1 MPEQAPLTTTLVVG
15 LGLAFVFGALAH
27 RAKMPPL
34 VGYLLAGVA
43 VGPYTP
49 GFVADQ
55 AIGAQLAELG
65 VILLMF
71 GVGLSFSPRDLMS
84 VRALAVPGAIGQIL
98 IATLLGAALG
108 LALGW
113 SPAGAF
119 LFGFALSIASTV
131 VLLKSLQDRRL
142 VETERGRLAI
152 GWAIVE
158 DLLTVFALVLIPPL
172 AHLAGAGPEARPGPL
187 ALRLFGPE
195 AGVSGALALTLLK
208 VAAFIAVM
216 FIIGRRII
224 PWVLHEMAHTGS
236 RELFRL
242 AVLATALGVALG
254 SSLLFD
260 VSLALGAFFAGMILA
275 ESELS
280 QRAAQE
286 TLPLRDAFAVLFFV
300 SVGMLFDPAIALRD
314 PLTLLVVVFI
324 IVVARAAIV
333 LAIVGL
339 FRHALSTGLVIAASR
354 AQIGEFSFILAS
366 LGVGLG
372 VLPDKGQ
379 DLIIAGA
386 LISILLNPLVFW
398 SLPALERRLQ
408 APLQRI
414 GLAPPAERASAAPV
428 DEPAPAAEPEA
439 PARPTGKTGHAI
451 VVGYGRTGKAIAEE
465 LGARG
470 IPYVVIEDAD
480 ARVDEARAAGAE
492 VIVGNGA
499 TAEALALANAGEA
512 RCLLVAIPN
521 VFEAGGATEEGRRL
535 NPGMPIIVR
544 AQTDDEEAHL
554 KHLGASMVVL
564 GGREIGLGMLNQMEA
579 AAPVAGGER
588 TAPAQAD
595 EDAGGGEPAQTPVT
609 PPCAVKTPVEEAGS
623 DER

>member
-1 MPEQAPLTTTLVVG
+1 MSEQAPLTTTIVVG
-15 LGLAFVFGALAH
+15 LGLAFILGAFAH
-27 RAKMPPL
+27 RLKLPPL

-98 IATLLGAALG
+98 IATLLGAGLG
-108 LALGW
+108 LAMGW

-142 VETERGRLAI
+142 IETERGRLAV

-172 AHLAGAGPEARPGPL
+172 ARLAGAAAETSPGPL

-208 VAAFIAVM
+208 VVAFVGVM
-216 FIIGRRII
+216 FVIGRRII

-300 SVGMLFDPAIALRD
+300 SVGMLFDPAIVLRD
-314 PLTLLVVVFI
+314 PLALLAVVFV
-324 IVVARAAIV
+324 IVVARAAITLV
-333 LAIVGL
+333 IVGL
-339 FRHALSTGLVIAASR
+339 FRHPLSTGLVIAASR

-366 LGVGLG
+366 IGVGLG
-372 VLPDKGQ
+372 VFPERGQ

-386 LISILLNPLVFW
+386 LISILLNPLAFW
-398 SLPALERRLQ
+398 ALPALERGLQ
-408 APLQRI
+408 APLQRV
-414 GLAPPAERASAAPV
+414 GLAPPPRETAAPAQ
-428 DEPAPAAEPEA
+428 EPAPAAEPEA
-439 PARPTGKTGHAI
+439 PAQQTSKTGHAI
-451 VVGYGRTGKAIAEE
+451 VVGYGRVGKAIAEE

-470 IPYVVIEDAD
+470 IPYVVIEDAA

-499 TAEALALANAGEA
+499 MTETLSLANAGEA

-521 VFEAGGATEEGRRL
+521 VFEAGSATEEGRRL

-564 GGREIGLGMLNQMEA
+564 GGREVGLGMLSQLDAAVRAQQKNAASEA
-579 AAPVAGGER
+579 EEASAAS
-588 TAPAQAD
+588 APPATP
-595 EDAGGGEPAQTPVT
+595 EPA
-609 PPCAVKTPVEEAGS
+609 VEPAAETEL

>member
-1 MPEQAPLTTTLVVG
+1 MPGQAPLTTTLVVG

-27 RAKMPPL
+27 RAKLPPL

-98 IATLLGAALG
+98 LATLLGAALG

-113 SPAGAF
+113 SAAGAL

-131 VLLKSLQDRRL
+131 VLLKTLQDRRL
-142 VETERGRLAI
+142 IETERGRLAV

-172 AHLAGAGPEARPGPL
+172 AHLAGTGPEARPGPL

-195 AGVSGALALTLLK
+195 ADVSGVLALTILK

-254 SSLLFD
+254 SSLLFG

-300 SVGMLFDPAIALRD
+300 SVGMLFDPAIALRE
-314 PLTLLVVVFI
+314 PLALLAVVFI
-324 IVVARAAIV
+324 IVVARAAIT
-333 LAIVGL
+333 LGIVGL

-366 LGVGLG
+366 IGVGLG
-372 VLPDKGQ
+372 VFPERGQ

-386 LISILLNPLVFW
+386 LISILLNPLAFW
-398 SLPALERRLQ
+398 ALPALERRLQ

-414 GLAPPAERASAAPV
+414 GLAPPPPGDSGAQAQGAVPEETP
-428 DEPAPAAEPEA
+428 PPEPEA
-439 PARPTGKTGHAI
+439 PARPTSKTGHAI

-499 TAEALALANAGEA
+499 TAETLALANAGEA
-512 RCLLVAIPN
+512 LCLLVAIPN

-554 KHLGASMVVL
+554 KHLGASTVVL
-564 GGREIGLGMLNQMEA
+564 GGREIGLGMLGQMDEA
-579 AAPVAGGER
+579 VRALEKSAAPKAEGAP
-588 TAPAQAD
+588 APAQASA
-595 EDAGGGEPAQTPVT
+595 ET
-609 PPCAVKTPVEEAGS
+609 PPAAHAAAEAES
-623 DER
+623 AER